1 VLNTLVNEVEENMK
15 ISRQQLRKLIV
26 EAAQQSYGLSDRF
39 AIITN
44 YQSSIFVK
52 TDASSQDTAYNWGL
66 FDVVK
71 TINDIKTDPDLKSIA
86 AAIINNTKS
95 IISAWN
101 PEKHFLNNGAY
112 TVSRSAADDKFGPT
126 LYDMV
131 MSALPNGLTSDR
143 SDVSKEAESLWD
155 YYANKRSDV
164 EKRFLDDMKAPITDD
179 LSDDSYFSAAQ
190 RFEKVEPFEPTYSF
204 NNKVTRD
211 EFLNMSYNI
220 KELSSEY
227 TLLVDNFTIFSNMLN
242 SIPPETNKAM
252 SSYHKFKEDNLTL
265 AYHGMQ
271 MPGEDPTNAI
281 VGRFFMDRY

>member
-1 VLNTLVNEVEENMK
+1 MK
-15 ISRQQLRKLIV
+15 ITRRQLRKLIF
-26 EAAQQSYGLSDRF
+26 EAAQHSYGLSDRF

-52 TDASSQDTAYNWGL
+52 TDALEQHTAYNWGL

-71 TINDIKTDPDLKSIA
+71 TINDIKTNPDLHDIGS
-86 AAIINNTKS
+86 AIISNTKS

-101 PEKHFLNNGAY
+101 PAKHFLNNGAY
-112 TVSRSAADDKFGPT
+112 TVSRSAADSKFGPT

-131 MSALPNGLTSDR
+131 MSALPNGLTPDR
-143 SDVSKEAESLWD
+143 SEVSKDAESLWD

-252 SSYHKFKEDNLTL
+252 YRYHKFKDDNLKV

-271 MPGEDPTNAI
+271 MPGEDATNAI
-281 VGRFFMDRY
+281 VGQFFIDRY